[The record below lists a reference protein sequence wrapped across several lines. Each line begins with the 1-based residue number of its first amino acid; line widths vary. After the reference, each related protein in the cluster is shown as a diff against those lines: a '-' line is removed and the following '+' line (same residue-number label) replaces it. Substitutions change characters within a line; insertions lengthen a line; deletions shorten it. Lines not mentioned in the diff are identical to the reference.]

1 MPKPSASHLR
11 LLRFWKRQWKESPT
25 LMEEA
30 RQRAVEAAQKS
41 YHNRTLRVKQ
51 MVEAWPSELTNPQLK
66 ERCSLR
72 AAEMGFK
79 PRSFK
84 TKVVRLGLIAYDP
97 KRKLWVNRC
106 LPYPAE
112 DPLMRLLD

>member
-1 MPKPSASHLR
+1 MPKTSASHLR

-30 RQRAVEAAQKS
+30 RQRAVQAAQKA
-41 YHNRTLRVKQ
+41 YHDRNLRVRE
-51 MVEAWPSELTNPQLK
+51 MVQAWPGELTNHQLR
-66 ERCSLR
+66 ERCVLK
-72 AAEMGFK
+72 AAEMDFH

-84 TKVVRLGLIAYDP
+84 TKVVRLGLIQYDH

-106 LPYPAE
+106 LLCQPDA
-112 DPLMRLLD
+112 PLMRLLD

>member
-11 LLRFWKRQWKESPT
+11 LLRFWKRQWKESPN

-30 RQRAVEAAQKS
+30 RQRAVEASQKA
-41 YHNRTLRVKQ
+41 YHDRNLRVRQ
-51 MVEAWPSELTNPQLK
+51 MVEAWPSELTNAQLK
-66 ERCSLR
+66 ERCSHR
-72 AAEMGFK
+72 AAEMDFK

-106 LPYPAE
+106 LLLATHMG
-112 DPLMRLLD
+112 LMRLLD